1 MATTLPDVQAQSH
14 QPIPQAGGGVAA
26 YEPPNW
32 RQVGM
37 AGETISRSGRDLE
50 EASNLVAAT
59 NDRQD
64 TINAQAAGN
73 ALAQQRIQLEFNQDS
88 GFRNAKEGQAVGQQF
103 VDSYGT
109 KFTDAASSIRDNLA
123 NDNQKR
129 LFDQHAQV
137 QGLQYKAALLAHQAQ
152 ETDKFNDSTAN
163 SSIDIALRT
172 MAQKPNDELNFQTG
186 LSQINGTLDSVAK
199 RKGYPEA
206 KVNDLK
212 AKYLD
217 AAYSTRILSVMDGIP
232 GVSAANP
239 YGAEKMFKQ
248 VQDQLGVASQV
259 HLAAQVQKSVQSV
272 QARDTAQG
280 IIFGKFPTPP
290 AAIEPAATGAP
301 LEAVVKGLESGGNMN
316 AVSSKGATSDMQVMG
331 PTSADPGFGVRPAQ
345 PGPDGKV
352 SLAEMSRVG
361 KDYLGAMTARYDNPA
376 LVLAAYN
383 AGPGIVDDWISGTNA
398 SGKNPN
404 RVQLGDPRTG
414 QISTADWIAK
424 IPFAETASYVAKGI
438 KQVNPAAFQ
447 TATQAPTAN
456 QLKVDL
462 YSRVQAARQLAE
474 QQYPGDTAY
483 ADALASRVENYGR
496 TVIANQQG
504 VEAGARDGLFAG
516 LVGNPDGSNK
526 PTTIDQ
532 LLANPDMKRNWDKST
547 PETQLA
553 IQAHFKNGGGDPA
566 RTSDTQA
573 LLYQYMGKAANDR
586 EGFAAED
593 LSPLIAKLPHADF
606 DKLSNMQFSARNK
619 VEVAQDKA
627 VNLQHALTIAE
638 NYALKPIGI
647 MIPTKDTPPAKRTAY
662 DQFTG
667 RLTEALDN
675 FKTVNGKPPT
685 DKDIVSI
692 SKGLTANVQLPGNL
706 IPSWGS
712 TKPGFALTPEEEAR
726 ATVPMTDDQKAD
738 AVSTLTSRYG
748 FKPTDSMVQQAQI
761 LRTLHPGDTDR
772 LKAFDQTMR
781 QYAANQN
788 KAKK

>member
-1 MATTLPDVQAQSH
+1 MATLPDVQGQTQ
-14 QPIPQAGGGVAA
+14 QPVPQAGGGVAT

-37 AGETISRSGRDLE
+37 AGETIARSGRDLE

-73 ALAQQRIQLEFNQDS
+73 ALAQQRINLEFNQDT

-103 VDSYGT
+103 VDGYGT
-109 KFTDAASSIRDNLA
+109 KFTDAASSIRDSLA

-186 LSQINGTLDSVAK
+186 LAQINGTLDSVAK
-199 RKGYPEA
+199 RKGYPDA
-206 KVNDLK
+206 QVNDLK

-232 GVSAANP
+232 GVAAANP

-272 QARDTAQG
+272 QARDIAQG

-301 LEAVVKGLESGGNMN
+301 LQAIVKGMESGGNMN

-345 PGPDGKV
+345 PGPDGKI

-414 QISTADWIAK
+414 AISTADWIAK
-424 IPFAETASYVAKGI
+424 IPFAETSAYVAKGI
-438 KQVNPAAFQ
+438 KQVSPAAFQ
-447 TATQAPTAN
+447 TSTQAPTAN

-462 YSRVQAARQLAE
+462 YSRVQAARQLAD

-504 VEAGARDGLFAG
+504 IEAGARDGLFSG
-516 LVGNPDGSNK
+516 LVGSKPDGSDK

-532 LLANPDMKRNWDKST
+532 LLANPDMKRSWDKAT

-553 IQAHFKNGGGDPA
+553 IQAHFKNGAGDPA
-566 RTSDTQA
+566 RTADTQA
-573 LLYQYMGKAANDR
+573 ILYQYMGKAANDR
-586 EGFAAED
+586 EGFASED
-593 LSPLIAKLPHADF
+593 LSPLIATLPHADF

-619 VEVAQDKA
+619 VEIAQDKA
-627 VNLQHALTIAE
+627 VNLQHALSLSE
-638 NYALKPIGI
+638 NYALKPMGI

-675 FKTVNGKPPT
+675 FKTVNGKPPN
-685 DKDIVSI
+685 DQDIVKI
-692 SKGLTANVQLPGNL
+692 AKTLTANVQVPGKWYGTN
-706 IPSWGS
+706 S
-712 TKPGFALTPEEEAR
+712 KPGFSLTPEEEAR

-738 AVSTLTSRYG
+738 AVSTLTARYG
-748 FKPTDSMVQQAQI
+748 FAPTDSMVQQAQI

-772 LKAFDQTMR
+772 LKAFDKTMR
-781 QYAANQN
+781 DYAANQN